1 MNAILRTMRLAT
13 RILEVFVVVCF
24 FAIFAMTVTLVV
36 LRYVFNSSIMG
47 GNELI
52 EYLFIYTSA
61 IGAAAALARREH
73 ISITYFIDKLPA
85 VARRVVQVTGFLLV
99 AVINAAV
106 VFYSIPWIRATGAF
120 ESPVLRLPDR
130 LIQLI
135 VPIGSGL
142 AIVFC
147 LCHILLLL
155 GGQSEPAEG
164 AAG

>member
-36 LRYVFNSSIMG
+36 LRYVF
-47 GNELI
+47 
-52 EYLFIYTSA
+52 YTSA